1 MRKLCLHR
9 RYWPNEEEQ
18 WAEGLIT
25 DYREWSDEHCIVYN
39 INTPR
44 ESYEWFRI
52 RSSALPLLFFSPPVS
67 YT

>member
-1 MRKLCLHR
+1 MTRVIILVSR

-18 WAEGLIT
+18 WAEGIIT
-25 DYREWSDEHCIVYN
+25 DYRDWSDEHCIVYN

-52 RSSALPLLFFSPPVS
+52 RCALHDIPAL
-67 YT
+67 